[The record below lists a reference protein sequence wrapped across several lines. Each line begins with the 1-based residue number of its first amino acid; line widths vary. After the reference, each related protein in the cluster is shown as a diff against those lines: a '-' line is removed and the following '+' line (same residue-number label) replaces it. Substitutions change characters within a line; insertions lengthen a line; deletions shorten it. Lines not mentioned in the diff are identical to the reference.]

1 MDILSMKQWSPY
13 AVGIGIGLLNCLAF
27 LLSDRYI
34 GCSKAFSDGFGAI
47 ERIFKG
53 SRVLEKPY
61 YRKFVPQID
70 WFLMLVI
77 GIVFGAFISAW
88 LSNELQVVWVP
99 SLWAAHFGPSVA
111 GRFFAALAGGFCI
124 GLGARWA
131 GGCTSGHGISGT
143 IQLAVSSWLAVLCF
157 FAGGIVTAALLFKIL

>member
-1 MDILSMKQWSPY
+1 MEVLFLKQWSPY

-27 LLSDRYI
+27 LLSDRFI
-34 GCSKAFSDGFGAI
+34 GCSKAFSDAFAAL
-47 ERIFKG
+47 ERLFNG

-61 YRKFVPQID
+61 YRKFVPHLD

-77 GIVFGAFISAW
+77 GIPLGAFISAW
-88 LSNELQVVWVP
+88 LSGELAGVWVP
-99 SLWAAHFGPSVA
+99 PLWASRFGPSAAV
-111 GRFFAALAGGFCI
+111 RFAAALAGGFCI

-157 FAGGIVTAALLFKIL
+157 FAGGIITAVLLFKGL